1 MTTEPI
7 GVYVH
12 IPYCIRKCNYCDF
25 CSLPEGGGG
34 VPDVYV
40 DRLCEEILA
49 YRGECKIPA
58 STLYFGG
65 GTPSLLCSP
74 QLEKIISAL
83 NLVFDFTSELEFTL
97 EANPGTVNEEK
108 LRQLRGLGVNR
119 LSLGMQSAHVN
130 ELSALGR
137 IHNHTDLTD
146 AFLAARR
153 VGFDNISCDLMYGI
167 PHQTEQSFRDTLTAL
182 TELNPEHISVYGLM
196 IEEGTPFYEMQ
207 GTLPLPS
214 EELECEM
221 YYLADKLLT
230 SSGYSH
236 YEISNYAKEGKESR
250 HNLKYWY
257 ASEYLGFGA
266 AAASFFCGKRF
277 VNTSNVSEYLKSN
290 GASYNTCEALTDT
303 DIEFEYCM
311 LRLRLKE
318 GIVLADYKDKFGRDF
333 YDGREGVIEKM
344 SMLGLLEAGKERI
357 ALTAKGFYLSNTV
370 MCELL

>member
-12 IPYCIRKCNYCDF
+12 IPYCIKKCNYCDF
-25 CSLPEGGGG
+25 CSLPGGKGG

-40 DRLCEEILA
+40 ERLGEEILT

-65 GTPSLLCSP
+65 GTPSLLCST
-74 QLEKIISAL
+74 QLKKIISAL
-83 NLVFDFTSELEFTL
+83 KLVFDFTSELEFTL
-97 EANPGTVNEEK
+97 EANPGTVNEGK
-108 LRQLRGLGVNR
+108 LRQLRTLGVNR
-119 LSLGMQSAHVN
+119 LSLGMQSAQQN

-137 IHNHTDLTD
+137 IHTQKELVD
-146 AFLAARR
+146 AFLSARR

-167 PHQTEQSFRDTLTAL
+167 PHQTKDSFRDTLNTL
-182 TELNPEHISVYGLM
+182 TELSPEHISVYGLM

-207 GTLPLPS
+207 GGLPLPS
-214 EELECEM
+214 EERECEM

-236 YEISNYAKEGKESR
+236 YEISNYSKEGKESR
-250 HNLKYWY
+250 HNLKYWH

-266 AAASFFCGKRF
+266 AAASFFGGKRF
-277 VNTSNVSEYLKSN
+277 VNTSNVSEYLESN
-290 GASYNTCEALTDT
+290 GASYNTCEELTDT
-303 DIEFEYCM
+303 DLEFEYCM

-318 GIVLADYKDKFGRDF
+318 GIVRADFKDRFGRDF
-333 YDGREGVIEKM
+333 YDGRERVIEKM
-344 SMLGLLEAGKERI
+344 SMLGLLEAGKDRI